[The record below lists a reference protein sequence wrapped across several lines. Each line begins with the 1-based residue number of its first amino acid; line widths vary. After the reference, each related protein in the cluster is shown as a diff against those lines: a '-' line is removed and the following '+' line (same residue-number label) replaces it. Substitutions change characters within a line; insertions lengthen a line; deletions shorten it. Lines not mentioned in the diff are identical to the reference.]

1 MRIQLMIAATC
12 MMIGTAAWAQN
23 APALVEV
30 ERDDTMVPS
39 LGMNVDRLEELDL
52 VGTNGDKIGDV
63 EDVLAD
69 SSGKVVAV
77 VIEYGG
83 FLGVGEKEAVFMLD
97 KLKLQ
102 NGKLVTTMTKADL
115 EKLPVWKK

>member
-1 MRIQLMIAATC
+1 MRIQSAIAAAC
-12 MMIGTAAWAQN
+12 MMVTGAAWAQT

-30 ERDDTMVPS
+30 DRDDTMVPS

-52 VGTNGDKIGDV
+52 IGANGEKIGDV

-83 FLGVGEKEAVFMLD
+83 FLGMGEKEAVFMLD

-102 NGKLVTTMTKADL
+102 NGKLVTTMTKAEL
-115 EKLPVWKK
+115 EKLPAWKK